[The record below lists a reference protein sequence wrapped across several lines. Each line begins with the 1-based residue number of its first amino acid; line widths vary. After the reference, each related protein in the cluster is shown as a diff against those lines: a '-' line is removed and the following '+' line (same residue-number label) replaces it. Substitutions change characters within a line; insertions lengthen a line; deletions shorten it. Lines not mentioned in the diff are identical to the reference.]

1 MGKAYLI
8 PADDIKG
15 NPFEERHYYK
25 IYNDGGHYV
34 ATRVVHSKGKRPP
47 KRTAQ
52 TALDIAFDSLYFQAV
67 RKGLKNDDMAD
78 FIQAGLERLFP
89 ASSTLRKY
97 VLEQIDKKKRNIWKR
112 IKRFKRKAKMYR
124 WNYFVTF
131 TYDPKKHTA
140 ESFRKKLRKCLSNLH
155 TRRGWKYMGVF
166 EEGFENGT
174 LHFHALFYVPEN
186 EMIGRLVKKREYST
200 KRGKRHTRY
209 GNTFF
214 DENFGMSDFQEI
226 NPVLLKRGGTLRY
239 LVKYLTKSNE
249 KAVYSR
255 GLPAEIYKEI
265 PDSDIAGTYLDFV
278 TKYVLFDDV
287 IDWERDIK
295 DYGKKKQETIRRQ
308 RGLI

>member
-1 MGKAYLI
+1 
-8 PADDIKG
+8 
-15 NPFEERHYYK
+15 
-25 IYNDGGHYV
+25 
-34 ATRVVHSKGKRPP
+34 
-47 KRTAQ
+47 
-52 TALDIAFDSLYFQAV
+52 
-67 RKGLKNDDMAD
+67 
-78 FIQAGLERLFP
+78 
-89 ASSTLRKY
+89 
-97 VLEQIDKKKRNIWKR
+97 
-112 IKRFKRKAKMYR
+112 MYR

-209 GNTFF
+209 GNTLF

-255 GLPAEIYKEI
+255 VLPAEIYKEI
-265 PDSDIAGTYLDFV
+265 ADSDIAGTYLDFV

-287 IDWERDIK
+287 IDWERDVK
-295 DYGKKKQETIRRQ
+295 DYGKKKR
-308 RGLI
+308 LCL